1 MIHQTNNTMKAQIKT
16 QTGNFK
22 REFQV
27 YRQGEKNR
35 LTIMSKEGEDFD
47 KQKKIAKY
55 LFMGYQVFEMDGT
68 EIK

>member
-1 MIHQTNNTMKAQIKT
+1 MKTQIKT

-27 YRQGEKNR
+27 YRQGEKDK
-35 LTIMSKEGEDFD
+35 LTILSRQGENFD
-47 KQKKIAKY
+47 KNQKIAKY

-68 EIK
+68 EIKSI